1 MYLSIVLCLPLRSSG
16 TSTNTMPGGQYH
28 DDDSDVNDG
37 DNDLY
42 IDDNDL
48 NDDDNDLNDDD
59 ELRTTCKRQSCSLS
73 AHCRQSQVCKLI

>member
-16 TSTNTMPGGQYH
+16 TSTNTMPGGQNH

-48 NDDDNDLNDDD
+48 DNDDD

-73 AHCRQSQVCKLI
+73 AHCRQSQVCKL